1 MLVLALGMVLHV
13 QYFNCWKNTPYF
25 AYSLGICLHLLNDL
39 LPMGMILRQH
49 HKTFSMED
57 KQTTVVVM
65 DSRFT
70 SFRASSRAFTDSM
83 SSGLD
88 SHETSHDTR
97 MFSLVN

>member
-13 QYFNCWKNTPYF
+13 QYFNCWQNTPYF

-39 LPMGMILRQH
+39 LP
-49 HKTFSMED
+49 MED